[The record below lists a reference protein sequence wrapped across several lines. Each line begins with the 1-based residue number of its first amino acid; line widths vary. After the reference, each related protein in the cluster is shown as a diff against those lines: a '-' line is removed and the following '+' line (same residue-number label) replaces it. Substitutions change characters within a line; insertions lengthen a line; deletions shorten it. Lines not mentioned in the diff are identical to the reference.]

1 MNRGRHTGRAASPTG
16 VSLFEV
22 VVGGGVGPVHRG
34 WDEIAANEFFDIY
47 VALSVGGDTRAADES
62 VELLQDGA
70 VARYFVG
77 ALDVIR
83 GWRARGVGKLA
94 ARQYARF
101 GTWDDYPPAFKRRLI
116 ELVDQVY

>member
-22 VVGGGVGPVHRG
+22 VVGGGVGPVYRG

-83 GWRARGVGKLA
+83 GWRARA
-94 ARQYARF
+94 ASASWRPASTPASGR
-101 GTWDDYPPAFKRRLI
+101 GTTTRRHSSGA
-116 ELVDQVY
+116 

>member
-1 MNRGRHTGRAASPTG
+1 MNRGRHTRRAAPPTG

-22 VVGGGVGPVHRG
+22 VVGGGIGFVYRG

-47 VALSVGGDTRAADES
+47 VALSASGDTRAADES
-62 VELLQDGA
+62 VQLVQDGQ

-83 GWRARGVGKLA
+83 DWRARGVGKLA

-101 GTWDDYPPAFKRRLI
+101 GTWDDCPAGFKRRLI
-116 ELVDQVY
+116 DLVDRVY